1 MPATRS
7 SKKKVRVGV
16 VGVGIGSLH
25 IQGYQRHP
33 HAEVVAVCDINE
45 ERAQQ
50 VAQEYGVPHVF
61 ADYQQMLEKVELNA
75 VSVCTPNALHAP
87 VAIAAM
93 EAGCHILCEKP
104 LAHNLQD
111 AEQML
116 KVAQKTGVIFMMG
129 MNNRFRGDSQTLK
142 RHIDAGDLGDIYYA
156 KCGWLRRNGI
166 PGFGGWFTTKSMSGG
181 GPLIDIGVH
190 VLDLTWWLM
199 GCPEPEAVFG
209 ATFAKFGPYGRGQG
223 GWGTPQKG
231 GTFDVEDL
239 ATALIR
245 FENGAVCQMDA
256 SWASYIERD
265 VFYSQVMGTKG
276 GATLEPLRIFTDR
289 HGVPEDFVPHAPH
302 IHGHLAEVEHFVDC
316 IVKRKQPIAPIEHG
330 VAIMRILDGIYRSAQ
345 TGEMVTL

>member
-7 SKKKVRVGV
+7 GKKKLRVGV
-16 VGVGIGSLH
+16 VGLGIGSLH
-25 IQGYQRHP
+25 IQGYQRLP
-33 HAEVVAVCDINE
+33 QAEVIAVCDIHE
-45 ERAQQ
+45 QRAQQ
-50 VAQEYGVPHVF
+50 VAQEYGVTHVF
-61 ADYQQMLEKVELNA
+61 TDYQQMLEKVELDA

-104 LAHNLQD
+104 LAHQLQD
-111 AEQML
+111 AERML
-116 KVAQKTGVIFMMG
+116 QVAKKTGVLFMMG

-156 KCGWLRRNGI
+156 KCGWLRRHGI
-166 PGFGGWFTTKSMSGG
+166 PGFGGWFTTKALSGG

-199 GCPEPEAVFG
+199 GCPEPDAVFG

-223 GWGTPQKG
+223 SWGTPQKG

-245 FENGAVCQMDA
+245 FKNGAVCHLDA
-256 SWASYIERD
+256 SWASHIERD
-265 VFYSQVMGTKG
+265 VFYSQLMGTKG
-276 GATLEPLRIFTDR
+276 GASLEPLRIFTDR
-289 HGVPEDFVPHAPH
+289 HGVPEDFVPHAPS
-302 IHGHLAEVEHFVDC
+302 ISGHLAEVEHFVEC
-316 IVKRKQPIAPIEHG
+316 ILKRKACIAPIEHG
-330 VAIMRILDGIYRSAQ
+330 VAVMRMLDGIYRSAE
-345 TGEMVTL
+345 TGELVRV

>member
-1 MPATRS
+1 MPSFR
-7 SKKKVRVGV
+7 KKVRVGV

-25 IQGYQRHP
+25 IQGYQQHP
-33 HAEVVAVCDINE
+33 QAEVVAVCDINE
-45 ERAQQ
+45 ARAQQ

-61 ADYQQMLEKVELNA
+61 TDYAQMLEKVELNA

-104 LAHNLQD
+104 MAHNLQD
-111 AEQML
+111 AERML
-116 KVAQKTGVIFMMG
+116 QVARKTGVLFMMG
-129 MNNRFRGDSQTLK
+129 MNNRFRGDSQLLK
-142 RHIDAGDLGDIYYA
+142 RYIERGDLGDIYYA

-166 PGFGGWFTTKSMSGG
+166 PGFGGWFTTKASSGG

-199 GCPEPEAVFG
+199 GCPKPVAVYG
-209 ATFAKFGPYGRGQG
+209 ATFAKFGPEGRGQG
-223 GWGTPQKG
+223 GWGMPQKG

-239 ATALIR
+239 ATAIIR

-265 VFYSQVMGTKG
+265 VFYSQLMGTKG

-289 HGVPEDFVPHAPH
+289 HDAPVDLAPRAPT
-302 IHGHLAEVEHFVDC
+302 ISGHLAEVQHFVDC
-316 IVKRKQPIAPIEHG
+316 ILKRKTPIAPIEQG
-330 VAIMRILDGIYRSAQ
+330 VDIMRILDGIYRSAQ
-345 TGEMVTL
+345 TGEMVKV

>member
-1 MPATRS
+1 MPTTRS

-16 VGVGIGSLH
+16 VGAGIGSLH

-33 HAEVVAVCDINE
+33 QAEVVAVCDIDE

-50 VAQEYGVPHVF
+50 VAQEYGVHHVF
-61 ADYQQMLEKVELNA
+61 SDYQQMLEKVELDA

-104 LAHNLQD
+104 LAHTLQD
-111 AEQML
+111 AERIQQT
-116 KVAQKTGVIFMMG
+116 VHKTGVLFMMG

-142 RHIDAGDLGDIYYA
+142 RHIDAGDLGEVYYA
-156 KCGWLRRNGI
+156 KCGWLRRSGI
-166 PGFGGWFTTKSMSGG
+166 PGFGGWFTTKALSGG

-199 GCPEPEAVFG
+199 GCPKPVSVFG

-245 FENGAVCQMDA
+245 FENGAVCHVDA

-265 VFYSQVMGTKG
+265 VFYSQLMGTKG

-289 HGVPEDFVPHAPH
+289 HGVPEDFVPHAPQ

-316 IVKRKQPIAPIEHG
+316 ILKRKQPLAPVEHG
-330 VAIMRILDGIYRSAQ
+330 VAIMRILDGIYRSAE
-345 TGEMVTL
+345 TGQQVNL